1 MLSEDVLTKRGSDL
15 HRTSYLLS
23 LDCHHES
30 VLRVGKHALMFQILF
45 LAISMQTGGKP
56 LQKGGFIKK
65 LFFFFRNSLA
75 VTKGLNLQVLYDRIY
90 ALLRNPSE

>member
-15 HRTSYLLS
+15 HRTSYLPS

-65 LFFFFRNSLA
+65 LLFFFETRWRSPR
-75 VTKGLNLQVLYDRIY
+75 G
-90 ALLRNPSE
+90 

>member
-15 HRTSYLLS
+15 HRTSYLPS

-65 LFFFFRNSLA
+65 LFFFFETRWRSPR
-75 VTKGLNLQVLYDRIY
+75 G
-90 ALLRNPSE
+90 

>member
-15 HRTSYLLS
+15 HRTSYLPS

-30 VLRVGKHALMFQILF
+30 VLRVGKNALMFQILF

-65 LFFFFRNSLA
+65 LFFFFSKLA
-75 VTKGLNLQVLYDRIY
+75 GGHQGVKPTGII
-90 ALLRNPSE
+90 